1 MKFVLVG
8 PVYPYRGGI
17 AHYTTM
23 LAQTLA
29 KRGSQ
34 FHVVSFRRQYPRW
47 LYPGKSDRDPSQKPL
62 RVNAEYLLDPLY
74 LWTWWQT
81 ARRIAEWKPD
91 VAIFQW
97 WTTFWAP
104 AFAVLAFLLRRQG
117 VKVMFVIHNVMPHE
131 PRIWDRWLARL
142 ALGQGHSFLVQTGR
156 EKERLLS
163 ILPQAQT
170 TMSPLPIY
178 DMFAGQRI
186 PIAKAKQ
193 RLGLPADEPVALF
206 FGIIRPYKGLRF
218 AIQAIAELHA
228 RDKVVNLLVAG
239 EFWEDVTV
247 YMQLIEQLGL
257 SAQVKIDNRYIPD
270 EEVGLYFSAADVFVA
285 SYIGGTQS
293 AAVKMAL
300 GFGLPVVI
308 SKSLSSADLADE
320 TAHRLYWVDPTDVV
334 ALADAIECCL
344 SSHFHPSNENEI
356 LAEAR
361 QKRGNEKELPASTL
375 SDTDEWDELVT
386 AIETAAIV

>member
-47 LYPGKSDRDPSQKPL
+47 LYPGKSDRDPSQEPL

-74 LWTWWQT
+74 PWTWWQT

-91 VAIFQW
+91 VVIFQW

-104 AFAVLAFLLRRQG
+104 AFAALAFLLRRRG
-117 VKVMFVIHNVMPHE
+117 VKVLFVIHNVMPHE
-131 PRIWDRWLARL
+131 PRPWDRWLAYL
-142 ALGQGHSFLVQTGR
+142 ALRQGHHFLVQTAR

-163 ILPQAQT
+163 LLPQAQT
-170 TMSPLPIY
+170 ITSPHPVY
-178 DMFAGQRI
+178 DMFADQRI
-186 PIAKAKQ
+186 PTADAKQ
-193 RLGLPADEPVALF
+193 QLGLPVDEPVALF
-206 FGIIRPYKGLRF
+206 FGIVRPYKGLQF
-218 AIQAIAELHA
+218 AIEALAELRA
-228 RDKVVNLLVAG
+228 RGSKVRLLVVG
-239 EFWEDVTV
+239 EFWEDVIAYT
-247 YMQLIEQLGL
+247 QLIEKLGL
-257 SAQVKIDNRYIPD
+257 SSQVKIDNRYIPD

-285 SYIGGTQS
+285 PYVGGTQS
-293 AAVKMAL
+293 AAVKVAL
-300 GFGLPVVI
+300 GFDLPVVI
-308 SKSLSSADLADE
+308 SRAIVSEELENDV
-320 TAHRLYWVDPTDVV
+320 AHRLYWVDPKDVR
-334 ALADAIECCL
+334 ALADAIERSLREKTPALGPVTL
-344 SSHFHPSNENEI
+344 SSGS
-356 LAEAR
+356 
-361 QKRGNEKELPASTL
+361 
-375 SDTDEWDELVT
+375 DEWEELVT

>member
-74 LWTWWQT
+74 PWTWWQT
-81 ARRIAEWKPD
+81 ARRIAKWNPD
-91 VAIFQW
+91 LVIIQW

-104 AFAVLAFLLRRQG
+104 AFAALAFLLRRRG
-117 VKVMFVIHNVMPHE
+117 VKVLFVIHNVMPHE
-131 PRIWDRWLARL
+131 PHPWDRWLAHL
-142 ALGQGHSFLVQTGR
+142 ALRQGHHFLVQTGR

-163 ILPQAQT
+163 LLPQAQ
-170 TMSPLPIY
+170 MILSPHPVY

-186 PIAKAKQ
+186 PIAEAKQ
-193 RLGLPADEPVALF
+193 QLGLPVDEPVALF
-206 FGIIRPYKGLRF
+206 FGIVRPYKGLRF
-218 AIQAIAELHA
+218 AIEALAELRA
-228 RDKVVNLLVAG
+228 RGKTVHLLVAG
-239 EFWEDVTV
+239 EFWEDVMAYTR
-247 YMQLIEQLGL
+247 LIEQLGL

-270 EEVGLYFSAADVFVA
+270 EKIGLYFSSADVFVA
-285 SYIGGTQS
+285 PYVGGTQS
-293 AAVKMAL
+293 AAVKVAL
-300 GFGLPVVI
+300 GFDLPVVI
-308 SKSLSSADLADE
+308 SQAIVSEELENDA
-320 TAHRLYWVDPTDVV
+320 THRLYWVAPEDV
-334 ALADAIECCL
+334 DA
-344 SSHFHPSNENEI
+344 
-356 LAEAR
+356 LAEAMDR
-361 QKRGNEKELPASTL
+361 CLRENEQTTK
-375 SDTDEWDELVT
+375 LVT
-386 AIETAAIV
+386 PLAGGDQWEKLIGKIETMI